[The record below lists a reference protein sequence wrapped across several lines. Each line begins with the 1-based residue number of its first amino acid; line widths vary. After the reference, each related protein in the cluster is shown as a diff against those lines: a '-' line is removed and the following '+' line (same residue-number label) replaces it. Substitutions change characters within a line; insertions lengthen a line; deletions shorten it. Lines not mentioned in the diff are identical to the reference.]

1 MTLVFGWTLEGMFW
15 ILRFIV
21 YLRRDYSILTFPL
34 DPRIEFWI
42 LTFPMDLRRDRWTRS
57 QPPSLDPGYF
67 ECDSLYRVSRLM
79 VLHVGGVTLRAIPY
93 KHAQSRDVPCF
104 VTRGCKY
111 TTTVCSTVTK
121 FVSMFFCYLRLF
133 VFVITL
139 FFIIPH
145 IVCWMMFWIIL
156 VLLFW
161 LLQLRRPAFVKTWTS
176 TCL

>member
-1 MTLVFGWTLEGMFW
+1 
-15 ILRFIV
+15 
-21 YLRRDYSILTFPL
+21 
-34 DPRIEFWI
+34 
-42 LTFPMDLRRDRWTRS
+42 MDLRRDRWTRS

-139 FFIIPH
+139 FFFYHSTYSVLDDVLNYSCPL
-145 IVCWMMFWIIL
+145 IL
-156 VLLFW
+156 VA
-161 LLQLRRPAFVKTWTS
+161 PVKETS
-176 TCL
+176 ICQNLDLDLSLKM